1 MTPPRRSARRAGEEL
16 VILAIDPG
24 LRVTGFGLIAKAG
37 ETIRALDFG
46 ALTVSGDLPL
56 PERLR
61 TMFEA
66 LEELILRWSPAEVA
80 IEAPFVARNKQVAV
94 AMGEARA
101 LAMLAAAQA
110 GLPVFS
116 YSPAEVKQAV
126 TGYGRGEKRQVQEMV
141 RLQLGLEAIPE
152 PDHAADALATALC
165 HVAHRKAAALL
176 AGENSRRKRD
186 GP

>member
-1 MTPPRRSARRAGEEL
+1 MTPQRKSARRVSEEL

-37 ETIRALDFG
+37 DTIRALDFG
-46 ALTVSGDLPL
+46 ALTLSRDLPL

-61 TMFEA
+61 ALFEA
-66 LEELILRWSPAEVA
+66 LEELILRWCPAEVA
-80 IEAPFVARNKQVAV
+80 IEAPFVGGNKQVAMAV
-94 AMGEARA
+94 GEARA
-101 LAMLAAAQA
+101 VVMLAAAQA

-116 YSPAEVKQAV
+116 YSPSEVKQAV

-141 RLQLGLEAIPE
+141 KLQLGLEAIPE
-152 PDHAADALATALC
+152 PDDAADALATALC
-165 HVAHRKAAALL
+165 HAARRQAAALL
-176 AGENSRRKRD
+176 AGESSRRGGD